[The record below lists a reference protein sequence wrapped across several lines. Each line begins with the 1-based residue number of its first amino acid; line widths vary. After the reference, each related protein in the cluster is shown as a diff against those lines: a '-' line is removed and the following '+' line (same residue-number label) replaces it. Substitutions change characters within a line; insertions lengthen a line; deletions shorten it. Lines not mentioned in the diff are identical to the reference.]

1 MPPTPFPD
9 LRQAPAPPVT
19 SLFHASSMKL
29 AGERILAAARA
40 TTEAIVH
47 GDGPNK
53 ESMPSRKPC
62 ISSRTR
68 YTTSTPPL
76 IPGPGTAPGSDQNRM
91 HDTLYRIKS
100 ASRTALSPCFQ
111 FSSPIARTALVTQ
124 SAIPV
129 PDVSNQARRHTQP
142 TARSSSATSHS
153 PAATQTPPYNLAPP
167 ALPPNPPGRRSPRT
181 IIHSQRRP
189 AVPLHGLPGQDAPYH
204 NINQDK
210 VNLKHALED
219 LARQPPN
226 GNTNGHADG
235 DSQNSNKRLRRDDTD
250 QSSPTKATV
259 TITTRRNSLKDVEG
273 SSAKDAKARK
283 TS

>member
-1 MPPTPFPD
+1 MSISVSENRPGHSVSDTSSRCVQPSSTTYSTYSQELIGHKPLSRRNSNTALQSRPSSPTPPT
-9 LRQAPAPPVT
+9 RQDDD
-19 SLFHASSMKL
+19 H
-29 AGERILAAARA
+29 
-40 TTEAIVH
+40 
-47 GDGPNK
+47 
-53 ESMPSRKPC
+53 
-62 ISSRTR
+62 
-68 YTTSTPPL
+68 
-76 IPGPGTAPGSDQNRM
+76 
-91 HDTLYRIKS
+91 
-100 ASRTALSPCFQ
+100 
-111 FSSPIARTALVTQ
+111 
-124 SAIPV
+124 
-129 PDVSNQARRHTQP
+129 
-142 TARSSSATSHS
+142 
-153 PAATQTPPYNLAPP
+153 LAPSFI
-167 ALPPNPPGRRSPRT
+167 ANGD
-181 IIHSQRRP
+181 
-189 AVPLHGLPGQDAPYH
+189 PLFLSTASPGQDAPYH